1 MNIAGTLP
9 QAILKDQRLGV
20 ALTVDA
26 GTTPADA
33 IPVMYDHP
41 NYPTRLEVDTTTPFE
56 GN

>member
-1 MNIAGTLP
+1 MKIKGAPKTVAMGE
-9 QAILKDQRLGV
+9 RLGV

-41 NYPTRLEVDTTTPFE
+41 NYPTRLEVDTTTPFFE
-56 GN
+56 GG